1 MRKKSAVD
9 QRLNKAAALKYTAL
23 NFIKKAEL
31 MQDFSVEALKVVIY
45 SQVNILGGGFSSEV
59 AGIDFIPA
67 ISLKMIPSRIFFYMG
82 LGQ

>member
-1 MRKKSAVD
+1 
-9 QRLNKAAALKYTAL
+9 
-23 NFIKKAEL
+23 
-31 MQDFSVEALKVVIY
+31 MQDFSVEDLKVVIY